1 MIYIASWIASLI
13 AIKLNFKCSVF
24 GRENA
29 PSEGP
34 FIFVSNHASYIDP
47 LVLGTSLPCAKWFSF
62 VAKKDLFD
70 KPLVGWYLRQIHAL
84 PLDREGDVA
93 AVRIVI
99 KLLRS
104 GKSIIL
110 FPEGTRSK
118 EIGLRPAKPG
128 VGFIVAK
135 AAVPVLPA
143 YIEGSYEAM
152 PAGKG
157 SVKKGSRINVFIGKP
172 LRFDN
177 LDFNSRDSYQQIS
190 DDIMKS
196 IAHLKDTHANKA
208 S

>member
-1 MIYIASWIASLI
+1 MIYLFSWIASLI
-13 AIKLNFKCSVF
+13 TVRLNFRCSIF

-29 PSEGP
+29 PSKGP

-47 LVLGTSLPCAKWFSF
+47 LVLGTSLPCAKWFSY
-62 VAKKDLFD
+62 VAKKDLFE

-99 KLLRS
+99 KLLKS
-104 GKSIIL
+104 GKSIVL

-118 EIGLRPAKPG
+118 EVGLRPAKPG
-128 VGFIVAK
+128 VGFIIAK
-135 AAVPVLPA
+135 AKVPVLPA

-152 PAGKG
+152 PSGKE

-190 DDIMKS
+190 DEIMKS
-196 IAHLKDTHANKA
+196 IAHLKNTYANKA